1 MIGVSE
7 TVEDVPPA
15 GEGVRSAR
23 VKVRCR
29 TIEED
34 DLASVVRLLQVGFPD
49 RSEPYWRTGLDRHRT
64 QPLPDDVPRYGYV
77 LERDGAIVGVLLALY
92 RMVTDEA
99 GTHLRCNLS
108 SWYVLPEFRALG
120 TLLDGFAM
128 RDRRVT
134 YTNVSP
140 APQTWQIHKARGFK
154 PVCSGQMLV
163 MPLLADLGRGRRV
176 RVATP
181 ETLRLLPEP
190 EARLVADH
198 LAYGCIGL
206 VCSDGEKA
214 WAVLFQRRAI
224 KLRPGKPGG
233 RACPA
238 FSSSTA
244 RPRSTCPPSS
254 ARSAGISCCTTPCR
268 GSCSMPW
275 ASCRALPDTSSR
287 AAPRN
292 TPAARTCRPPET
304 SPIPRSSCSVPK
316 GAFRRSGT
324 VPDRETHRNRDRRG
338 FPPMSSRAST
348 RRSAES
354 SSF

>member
-1 MIGVSE
+1 MTGVNE
-7 TVEDVPPA
+7 TMEDVPPA
-15 GEGVRSAR
+15 GEGVRSTRA
-23 VKVRCR
+23 KVRCR

-34 DLASVVRLLQVGFPD
+34 DLASVVRLLRVGFPD
-49 RSEPYWRTGLDRHRT
+49 RSETYWRTGLDRHRT

-92 RMVTDEA
+92 RTVTDEA

-140 APQTWQIHKARGFK
+140 APQTWQMHKARGFK

-163 MPLLADLGRGRRV
+163 MPLLAGFGRGRRV
-176 RVATP
+176 RAATP

-198 LAYGCIGL
+198 IAYGCIGL

-224 KLRPGKPGG
+224 KLRPGETRWPRLPCLQLVYRSTALDLSAFLGAIGRHLILHHAMPWFVLDAVGKLPGLVGHFFEG
-233 RACPA
+233 RAPKYARGPNPPA
-238 FSSSTA
+238 TGDLTYTEVVLF
-244 RPRSTCPPSS
+244 
-254 ARSAGISCCTTPCR
+254 
-268 GSCSMPW
+268 
-275 ASCRALPDTSSR
+275 
-287 AAPRN
+287 
-292 TPAARTCRPPET
+292 
-304 SPIPRSSCSVPK
+304 
-316 GAFRRSGT
+316 GA
-324 VPDRETHRNRDRRG
+324 
-338 FPPMSSRAST
+338 
-348 RRSAES
+348 
-354 SSF
+354 